1 LVYVPIG
8 PGVINYLTGCYSVNI
23 FLDVDTYEVMRVSR
37 IGRSV
42 RYNDVEPKKFVNA
55 STIVSGWLTV
65 RSCAPP

>member
-1 LVYVPIG
+1 M
-8 PGVINYLTGCYSVNI
+8 NI